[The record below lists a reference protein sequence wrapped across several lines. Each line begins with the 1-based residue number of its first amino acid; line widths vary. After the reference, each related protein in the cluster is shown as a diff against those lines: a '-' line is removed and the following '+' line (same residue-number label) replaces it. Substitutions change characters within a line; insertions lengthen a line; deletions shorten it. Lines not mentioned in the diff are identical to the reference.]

1 MRPDNSAAIIAA
13 ARQRHELTRSK
24 AIRALREL
32 QAAAEPVTF
41 DGVARAAG
49 ISRSWLYTQP
59 DIRAEIEH
67 LRQATRRAPGPAIP
81 PGQRASSASLH
92 ARLQTAIE
100 RNRMLTEENQR
111 LRRQLAQALGQQRS
125 SPRASQHTP
134 SGTSPSGNDPSPPA
148 QPQQGRAATTTT
160 LSLTQTCRSTP

>member
-32 QAAAEPVTF
+32 AASGTPITF
-41 DGVARAAG
+41 DGVARAATV
-49 ISRSWLYTQP
+49 SRSWLYAQP

-67 LRQATRRAPGPAIP
+67 LRQATRQAPNPAIP
-81 PGQRASSASLH
+81 AAQRASTASLH
-92 ARLQTAIE
+92 ARLQATLE
-100 RNRMLTEENQR
+100 RNRTLAEENQR

-125 SPRASQHTP
+125 SPHAAIQIP
-134 SGTSPSGNDPSPPA
+134 PQTSPSGNDHSPQA
-148 QPQQGRAATTTT
+148 QPRQARAAATTTQ
-160 LSLTQTCRSTP
+160 SITQTPSSQP

>member
-1 MRPDNSAAIIAA
+1 MPSDNTAALIAA

-32 QAAAEPVTF
+32 QAAGAPVTF
-41 DGVARAAG
+41 DGLARAAG

-59 DIRAEIEH
+59 DIRADIEH
-67 LRQATRRAPGPAIP
+67 LRQPSRRAPGPAIP

-134 SGTSPSGNDPSPPA
+134 PGTSPCGNDPSPPA
-148 QPQQGRAATTTT
+148 QPQHGPTATTAT
-160 LSLTQTCRSTP
+160 LSPTQTRRSTP